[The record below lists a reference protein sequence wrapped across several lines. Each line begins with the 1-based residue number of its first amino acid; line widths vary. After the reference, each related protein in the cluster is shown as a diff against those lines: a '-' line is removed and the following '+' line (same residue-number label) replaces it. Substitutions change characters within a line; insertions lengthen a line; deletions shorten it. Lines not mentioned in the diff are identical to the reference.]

1 MASIGSRVKKMLQM
15 AENIV
20 NNTTDSKSSNYFFE
34 CRMSIDNYVIND
46 IFFKKLQIEIL

>member
-20 NNTTDSKSSNYFFE
+20 NNTTDSKSSNYLLLLL
-34 CRMSIDNYVIND
+34 IGN
-46 IFFKKLQIEIL
+46 EII